1 MIVIDNSALV
11 EMLTAAGPVGSA
23 VAARVAGADVL
34 CAPYL
39 LDTEVMSALLGMARG
54 GKITSD
60 QADTAMTAY
69 DRLPIDRYD
78 VLPLWPRIKV
88 LRANLS
94 AYDATYVALAE
105 ALGASLVTSDAR
117 IARSGAARCPVE
129 VFD

>member
-11 EMLTAAGPVGSA
+11 EMLVVAGPVGSA
-23 VAARVAGADVL
+23 VAARVSKAEVL

-39 LDTEVMSALLGMARG
+39 LDTEIMSALLGLARG
-54 GKITSD
+54 GKITSG
-60 QADTAMTAY
+60 QADTAMAAY
-69 DRLPIDRYD
+69 DRLPIDRYGT
-78 VLPLWPRIKV
+78 LPLWPRVKV

-105 ALGASLVTSDAR
+105 ALGAPLVTSDAR

>member
-1 MIVIDNSALV
+1 MDDSALV

-23 VAARVAGADVL
+23 VAARVAEADVL
-34 CAPYL
+34 CAPHL

-60 QADTAMTAY
+60 QVDTAMAAY
-69 DRLPIDRYD
+69 ERLPIDRYD
-78 VLPLWPRIKV
+78 SLPLWPRVKV

-105 ALGASLVTSDAR
+105 TLGAVLVTSDAR

>member
-11 EMLTAAGPVGSA
+11 EMLTAVGPVGSA
-23 VAARVAGADVL
+23 VAARVAKADVL

-54 GKITSD
+54 RKITTD
-60 QADTAMTAY
+60 QADSAMIAY

-78 VLPLWPRIKV
+78 VLPLWPRIKI

-105 ALGASLVTSDAR
+105 TLGASLVTSDAR

>member
-1 MIVIDNSALV
+1 MIVIDHSALV
-11 EMLTAAGPVGSA
+11 EMLTAVGPVGSA
-23 VAARVAGADVL
+23 VADRVAEDDIL

-54 GKITSD
+54 GKITPD
-60 QADTAMTAY
+60 QADAAMLAY
-69 DRLPIDRYD
+69 GRLPIDRYD
-78 VLPLWPRIKV
+78 ALPLWPRVRV

-105 ALGASLVTSDAR
+105 ALGGTLVTSDAR
-117 IARSGAARCPVE
+117 IARSGAARCPIE

>member
-1 MIVIDNSALV
+1 MIVIDNSALI
-11 EMLTAAGPVGSA
+11 EMLTAVGPVGSA
-23 VAARVAGADVL
+23 VAARVSKADAL
-34 CAPYL
+34 CAPHL

-60 QADTAMTAY
+60 QADAAMASY

-78 VLPLWPRIKV
+78 ALPLWPRVKT

-105 ALGASLVTSDAR
+105 TLGAALVTSDAR